1 MDIRFQA
8 NRFGAVAAVLAGC
21 FLAVSG
27 AAMAYGQTSAP
38 MFRVI
43 AFYNGK
49 VEEAH
54 ASFVAEANR
63 WFPKMAAQHGFA
75 YESTDDWS
83 KLNRES
89 LSRYELVVF
98 LDARPDAPAQ
108 REAFHA
114 YMERGGGW
122 MGFHFAG
129 FALTPSQFPQNWDW
143 YHNEF
148 LGAGSYAGNTW
159 RPTSAVLKVEG
170 KTHPVTQGL
179 PDTFKSAPNE
189 WYKWSTDLRTNANI
203 KILLSIDPASF
214 PLGTGPKPHEIW
226 HTGYYPV
233 VWTNVKYRMVYFN
246 MGHNDIDFANKPG
259 KQLSSTFASDAQ
271 NKLILNAVMWLGK
284 GNAAVPRSAPASG
297 KPTAL
302 SVLNYLKQISGRQT
316 VAGIHNREP
325 NSRPSMQ
332 TDRVARLTG
341 RYPGLWSGD
350 FLFSADD
357 VSNRAKMIR
366 ECKKQWDE
374 GSIVQLMAHV
384 APPNQPEV
392 CGWRGGIMSHLSDE
406 QWRDL
411 ITDGGSLNKVWKTRL
426 DGFAVHLQSLKQSG
440 VQVLFRP
447 FHEMNQGRFWW
458 GGRPGPHGTAA
469 LYRLT
474 RDYLVGVKGLT
485 NLVWVWDMQ
494 DMSRD
499 FAQYNP
505 GNDYWDVFAFDV
517 YGDGYRKTWY
527 DYILTI
533 VGDKPMAIGECAKL
547 PTAEMLAEQP
557 RWCFFMSWAELTFK
571 QNTERQII
579 ELYRSP
585 RVITRERLPKFE

>member
-1 MDIRFQA
+1 MLPG
-8 NRFGAVAAVLAGC
+8 RFGA
-21 FLAVSG
+21 
-27 AAMAYGQTSAP
+27 AMVYGQTSAP
-38 MFRVI
+38 AFRVI

-83 KLNRES
+83 KLNREY

-98 LDARPDAPAQ
+98 LDARPDVPAQ
-108 REAFHA
+108 REAFRA

-129 FALTPSQFPQNWDW
+129 FALTPSEFPQNWGW

-148 LGAGSYAGNTW
+148 LGAGSYVGNTW
-159 RPTSAVLKVEG
+159 RPTSAFLKVED

-189 WYKWSTDLRTNANI
+189 WYKWSKDLRTNANI
-203 KILLSIDPASF
+203 KILLSIDRASF
-214 PLGTGPKPHEIW
+214 PLGTGPKLHEIW

-246 MGHNDIDFANKPG
+246 MGHNDIDFASKPG

-284 GNAAVPRSAPASG
+284 GKATVPRSAPASG

-357 VSNRAKMIR
+357 VSNRAKMID
-366 ECKKQWDE
+366 ECKRQWDE

-384 APPNQPEV
+384 APPNQREV
-392 CGWRGGIMSHLSDE
+392 CGWRGGVMSHLGDE

-426 DGFAVHLQSLKQSG
+426 DGFVVHLQSLKQSG

-547 PTAEMLAEQP
+547 PTAELLAEQP

-571 QNTERQII
+571 QNTERQVI

>member
-1 MDIRFQA
+1 MDTRLRVNHIS
-8 NRFGAVAAVLAGC
+8 AVMAVLAGC
-21 FLAVSG
+21 FLAFSG
-27 AAMAYGQTSAP
+27 AAVVHAETAAP
-38 MFRVI
+38 AFRVI
-43 AFYNGK
+43 AFYKGK
-49 VEEAH
+49 VEAAH

-63 WFPKMAAQHGFA
+63 WFSKMAAQQGFA
-75 YESTDDWS
+75 YESTDDWN
-83 KLNRES
+83 KLNREA
-89 LSRYELVVF
+89 LARYELVVF

-108 REAFHA
+108 REAFRA
-114 YMERGGGW
+114 YMEQGGGW

-129 FALTPSQFPQNWDW
+129 FALTPSEFPQNWDW

-159 RPTSAVLKVEG
+159 RPTSAVLKVED
-170 KTHPVTQGL
+170 KTHPLTQGL

-189 WYKWSTDLRTNANI
+189 WYKWSTDLRTNA
-203 KILLSIDPASF
+203 
-214 PLGTGPKPHEIW
+214 
-226 HTGYYPV
+226 
-233 VWTNVKYRMVYFN
+233 
-246 MGHNDIDFANKPG
+246 
-259 KQLSSTFASDAQ
+259 
-271 NKLILNAVMWLGK
+271 VMWLAK
-284 GNAAVPRSAPASG
+284 RDAAAPRPAPASD
-297 KPTAL
+297 KPAAV

-357 VSNRAKMIR
+357 VRNRAKMIG
-366 ECKKQWDE
+366 ECKKQWGE

-392 CGWRGGIMSHLSDE
+392 CGWRGGVLSHLTDE

-411 ITDGGSLNKVWKTRL
+411 VTDGGSLNKVWKTRL

-447 FHEMNQGRFWW
+447 FHEMNQGQFWW

-485 NLVWVWDMQ
+485 NLVWVWNMQ

-505 GNDYWDVFAFDV
+505 GNDYWDIFTFDV
-517 YGDGYRKTWY
+517 YGDGYQKTWY
-527 DYILTI
+527 DYILPI

-557 RWCFFMSWAELTFK
+557 RWCFFMSWAELTFE
-571 QNTERQII
+571 QNSERQII